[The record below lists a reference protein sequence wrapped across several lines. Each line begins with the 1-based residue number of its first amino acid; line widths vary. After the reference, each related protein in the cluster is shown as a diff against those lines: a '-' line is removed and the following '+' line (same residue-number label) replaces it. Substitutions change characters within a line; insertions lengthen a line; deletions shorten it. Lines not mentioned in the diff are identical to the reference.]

1 MYFIA
6 LLSGDF
12 KGPFQ
17 NLPLFLNA
25 RSYNAKADPPKG
37 SLLRDFCA
45 PECKTV
51 LLLSSLNTKLNTKD
65 KVGYL
70 LGFESRTQDIT
81 AALLIK
87 TLISS
92 IQRSM
97 L

>member
-1 MYFIA
+1 M
-6 LLSGDF
+6 
-12 KGPFQ
+12 KGSFQ
-17 NLPLFLNA
+17 NLPLFSTERAPWCVLSEQPNA
-25 RSYNAKADPPKG
+25 NRPVI
-37 SLLRDFCA
+37 
-45 PECKTV
+45 EQ
-51 LLLSSLNTKLNTKD
+51 LNTKLNTQD

-70 LGFESRTQDIT
+70 LGFERRTQDIT